1 MHSFS
6 LPFRMKQSGP
16 SAESICT
23 SGALDMYGI
32 VQMLAGQMRQ
42 NMVTVL
48 DVAMPAPSL
57 SGMLSFPAT
66 FILLK
71 SFQLPQHLML
81 ETLLSPVNQAQQSLL
96 RSLQPLTPDVAEDV
110 EDLHAVETMNIHGAV
125 TSGI

>member
-1 MHSFS
+1 
-6 LPFRMKQSGP
+6 MKQSGP

-96 RSLQPLTPDVAEDV
+96 GSLQPLTPDVAEDV